1 MPRPLWSRRGRAA
14 TGHGDDHHE
23 DRDGDEDPE
32 EGREPVELTLGVVD
46 EEAHGVRVGSGLHR
60 ALLGGASERTCAV
73 KPTCGSAHATAG
85 RGVYELPREIPC
97 VHGVFR
103 TFARLMM
110 ATVRF
115 EGGSMR
121 GLMGRVGIAVLV
133 CMAGLSAG
141 ATTVLARST
150 QGTSAAGAATSYVA
164 SFPEGAGSACVGIVV
179 QDGRFKAYVCSLD
192 EAFNLE
198 YARWYEGKVGS
209 NGAIRKTS
217 PDGVTLKATVS
228 GDTFTGEVTNA
239 KNVPLSFDGGSVAV
253 GTDHIGLYRG
263 VGKYGGKPVLVGAV
277 IDDDGT
283 FASTTQYV
291 GKIRFVTP
299 VGDTPTTLGDKHL
312 AVFLGPDETP
322 YLAALV
328 TALH

>member
-1 MPRPLWSRRGRAA
+1 
-14 TGHGDDHHE
+14 
-23 DRDGDEDPE
+23 
-32 EGREPVELTLGVVD
+32 
-46 EEAHGVRVGSGLHR
+46 
-60 ALLGGASERTCAV
+60 
-73 KPTCGSAHATAG
+73 
-85 RGVYELPREIPC
+85 
-97 VHGVFR
+97 
-103 TFARLMM
+103 
-110 ATVRF
+110 
-115 EGGSMR
+115 MR

-133 CMAGLSAG
+133 CIAVLSAG

-150 QGTSAAGAATSYVA
+150 QGASAAGAATSYVA
-164 SFPEGAGSACVGIVV
+164 SFPEGAGSARVGIVV

-228 GDTFTGEVTNA
+228 GDTFTGEVTSA
-239 KNVPLSFDGGSVAV
+239 KKVPLSFDGGSVAA

-263 VGKYGGKPVLVGAV
+263 VGKYAGKPVLVGAV

-299 VGDTPTTLGDKHL
+299 VGDTPTTLGEKHL